1 MIAVTQLVNEI
12 IDDNYKQNQVVIF
25 AFFIFSKNFVWHVFL
40 GTLINKIIIVLGR
53 NVLQLFNIRET
64 RNFTCVAASKLGMIE
79 TQSTVKVQG
88 KFLHK
93 PKE

>member
-1 MIAVTQLVNEI
+1 MKKL
-12 IDDNYKQNQVVIF
+12 
-25 AFFIFSKNFVWHVFL
+25 FL
-40 GTLINKIIIVLGR
+40 LLGR

-88 KFLHK
+88 ENLLLKTFTSNSTFYTKLSD
-93 PKE
+93 

>member
-1 MIAVTQLVNEI
+1 MTKLSKKIFGHTDEVIVRVVN
-12 IDDNYKQNQVVIF
+12 
-25 AFFIFSKNFVWHVFL
+25 S
-40 GTLINKIIIVLGR
+40 INITFTGR

-88 KFLHK
+88 KFLK
-93 PKE
+93 

>member
-1 MIAVTQLVNEI
+1 MTELSKKIFGHTDEVIVRVVN
-12 IDDNYKQNQVVIF
+12 
-25 AFFIFSKNFVWHVFL
+25 S
-40 GTLINKIIIVLGR
+40 INITFTGR

-88 KFLHK
+88 KFLK
-93 PKE
+93 